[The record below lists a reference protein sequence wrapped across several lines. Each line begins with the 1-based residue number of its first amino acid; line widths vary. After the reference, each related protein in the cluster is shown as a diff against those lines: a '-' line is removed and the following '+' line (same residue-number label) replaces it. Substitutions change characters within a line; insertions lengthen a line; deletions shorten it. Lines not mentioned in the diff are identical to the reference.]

1 VAWLLERGKKLERA
15 CEFANALKY
24 YFAGRMYFAR
34 LGDKLEG
41 KMKLV
46 KEEFDRLHADLL
58 PLTNSEVR
66 RACVYDRHHRYFRI
80 KRCIIRF
87 FHGVVL

>member
-1 VAWLLERGKKLERA
+1 VEWLLERGKRLERA

-34 LGDKLEG
+34 CTVPGDKR
-41 KMKLV
+41 MMLV

-66 RACVYDRHHRYFRI
+66 RVFDGQLLYFLESSAPP
-80 KRCIIRF
+80 F
-87 FHGVVL
+87 AFLME

>member
-1 VAWLLERGKKLERA
+1 VTPADQILPEHVEWLLERGKKLERA

-34 LGDKLEG
+34 CTVQGDRR
-41 KMKLV
+41 MKLM

-66 RACVYDRHHRYFRI
+66 RACVFD
-80 KRCIIRF
+80 
-87 FHGVVL
+87 

>member
-1 VAWLLERGKKLERA
+1 VEWLLERGKTLERA

-34 LGDKLEG
+34 CTVPGDKRMML
-41 KMKLV
+41 M

-66 RACVYDRHHRYFRI
+66 RVFDRHLLYFFGI
-80 KRCIIRF
+80 KRSPF
-87 FHGVVL
+87 AFLME